1 MPFNPVDDFFD
12 IAPEEGVFLVKL
24 ARNAITQYLQ
34 NSVIIKP
41 PKNTPEKLKRKSGVF
56 VTLNLVGKDGKK
68 NLRGC
73 IGYPEPVLPLA
84 NATIDSAINAAVED
98 PRFPPLTI
106 DELDKVVIEVS
117 VLTPLQLIRVSKP
130 EEYPKNVNVG
140 VDGLVVEYRWNK
152 GLLLP
157 QVPVEY
163 GWNSEEFLSHCC
175 IKAGLPPDY
184 WLLPETKIFKFTCI
198 IAEELEPNGRIV
210 VRNLWKNSSVAK
222 N

>member
-1 MPFNPVDDFFD
+1 MPFNPVDESFD
-12 IAPEEGVFLVKL
+12 LTYDEGVFLVKL
-24 ARNAITQYLQ
+24 ARNAITRYLKD
-34 NSVIIKP
+34 SIIIKP
-41 PKNTPEKLKRKSGVF
+41 PMDTPEKLKRKSGVF
-56 VTLNLVGKDGKK
+56 VTLNIIEKSGRK

-73 IGYPEPVLPLA
+73 IGYPEPILPLV

-130 EEYPKNVNVG
+130 EEYPKNIKVG

-163 GWNSEEFLSHCC
+163 GWDSEEFLSHCC
-175 IKAGLPPDY
+175 VKAGLPPDY

-210 VRNLWKNSSVAK
+210 VKNLWKNSSTS
-222 N
+222 